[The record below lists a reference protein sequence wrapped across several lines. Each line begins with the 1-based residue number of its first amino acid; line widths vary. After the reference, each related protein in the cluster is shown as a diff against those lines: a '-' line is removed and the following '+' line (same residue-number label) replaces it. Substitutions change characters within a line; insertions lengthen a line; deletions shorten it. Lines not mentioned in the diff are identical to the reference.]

1 MIDAATGNPVP
12 TSTNQPLTSELV
24 FSTLKCCMIFYS
36 LSLTAVPSDGTA
48 AVSDESGQSQQSG
61 FIFVGA
67 GVGGGVLIVVIFIV
81 IILVCMCWK
90 RSKKAKRR

>member
-1 MIDAATGNPVP
+1 
-12 TSTNQPLTSELV
+12 
-24 FSTLKCCMIFYS
+24 MIFYS

-48 AVSDESGQSQQSG
+48 AVSEHSQQSG

-67 GVGGGVLIVVIFIV
+67 GVGGGMLIVVIFVV